1 LGATATARIEPVER
15 LQEPDGS
22 IWTVVGIGEQP
33 MDRLKG
39 KVALI
44 SGGARGQG
52 AAETR
57 LFVNEGARVVV
68 GDVLDA
74 EARKLADEVN
84 RQAGARVSLPIHLD
98 VTRAADWRAAV
109 EACEREFG
117 GLDILVNNAGILN
130 TKGVGDT
137 SEEEWDAVIN
147 VNQKGVWLGIKIAAP
162 AMKRRGSGS
171 IINIS
176 SIYGLIGS
184 GGSAAYHASKG
195 AVRLLTKTAAVEY
208 APDNIRVNSV
218 HPGVIK
224 TPMVDIFADE
234 DLDAIAALA
243 PMKRAA
249 RPEEVGYVVLFLAT
263 DEASFVTGAE
273 YAVDGGYTAV

>member
-1 LGATATARIEPVER
+1 
-15 LQEPDGS
+15 
-22 IWTVVGIGEQP
+22 

-44 SGGARGQG
+44 SGAARGQG

-57 LFVNEGARVVV
+57 LFVNEGARVVI
-68 GDVLDA
+68 GDVLDS
-74 EARKLADEVN
+74 EAGKLASETN
-84 RQAGARVSLPIHLD
+84 QNAGARVTLPVHLD
-98 VTRAADWRAAV
+98 VTRAEDWRAAV
-109 EACEREFG
+109 ETCEREFG

-130 TKGVGDT
+130 IKGVSDT
-137 SEEEWDAVIN
+137 NEEEWDAVIN
-147 VNQKGVWLGIKIAAP
+147 VNQKGVWLGTKIAVP
-162 AMKRRGSGS
+162 AMKKRGGGS

-195 AVRLLTKTAAVEY
+195 AVRILTKTAAVEY

-224 TPMVDIFADE
+224 TPMVDIFDDK
-234 DLDAIAALA
+234 DLQAIAALA

-249 RPEEVGYVVLFLAT
+249 RPEEVGYVVLFLAS

>member
-1 LGATATARIEPVER
+1 LGALEDT
-15 LQEPDGS
+15 Q
-22 IWTVVGIGEQP
+22 

-44 SGGARGQG
+44 TGGARGQG
-52 AAETR
+52 AAETKM
-57 LFVNEGARVVV
+57 FVNEGARVVIA
-68 GDVLDA
+68 DVLDG
-74 EARKLADEVN
+74 EARALAEEVN
-84 RQAGARVSLPIHLD
+84 KQAGSRVTLPVHLD
-98 VTRAADWRAAV
+98 VTRAADWRSAV
-109 EACEREFG
+109 DASEREFG

-130 TKGVGDT
+130 TKGIEET
-137 SEEEWDAVIN
+137 SEEEWDAIIN

-162 AMKRRGSGS
+162 AMKKRGSGS

-208 APDNIRVNSV
+208 ADNNIRVNSV

-224 TPMVDIFADE
+224 TPMVDIFDDK
-234 DLDAIAALA
+234 DLDAIAIKA

-273 YAVDGGYTAV
+273 YVVDGGYTAV

>member
-1 LGATATARIEPVER
+1 
-15 LQEPDGS
+15 
-22 IWTVVGIGEQP
+22 

-44 SGGARGQG
+44 YGAARGQG

-57 LFVNEGARVVV
+57 LFVNEGARVVI
-68 GDVLDA
+68 GDVLDS
-74 EARKLADEVN
+74 EAGKLASEIN
-84 RQAGARVSLPIHLD
+84 QNAGARVTLPVHLD
-98 VTRAADWRAAV
+98 VTRAGDWRAAV
-109 EACEREFG
+109 ETCEREFG

-130 TKGVGDT
+130 IKGVSDT
-137 SEEEWDAVIN
+137 NEEEWDAVIN
-147 VNQKGVWLGIKIAAP
+147 VNQKGVWLGTKIAVP
-162 AMKRRGSGS
+162 VMKKRGGGS

-195 AVRLLTKTAAVEY
+195 AVRILTKTAAVEY

-224 TPMVDIFADE
+224 TPMVDIFDDK
-234 DLDAIAALA
+234 DLQAIAALA

-249 RPEEVGYVVLFLAT
+249 RPEEVGYVVLFLAS

>member
-1 LGATATARIEPVER
+1 
-15 LQEPDGS
+15 
-22 IWTVVGIGEQP
+22 

-44 SGGARGQG
+44 SGAARGQG

-57 LFVNEGARVVV
+57 LFVNEGARVVI
-68 GDVLDA
+68 GDVLNS
-74 EARKLADEVN
+74 EAGKLASEIN
-84 RQAGARVSLPIHLD
+84 QNAGARVTLPVHLD
-98 VTRAADWRAAV
+98 VTRAEDWRAAV
-109 EACEREFG
+109 ETCEREFG

-130 TKGVGDT
+130 IKGVSDT
-137 SEEEWDAVIN
+137 NEEEWDAVIN
-147 VNQKGVWLGIKIAAP
+147 VNQKGVWLGTKIAVP
-162 AMKRRGSGS
+162 AMKKRGGGS
-171 IINIS
+171 IVNIS

-195 AVRLLTKTAAVEY
+195 AVRILTKTAAVEY

-224 TPMVDIFADE
+224 TPMVDIFE
-234 DLDAIAALA
+234 DKDLQAIAALA

-249 RPEEVGYVVLFLAT
+249 RPEEVGYVVLFLAS